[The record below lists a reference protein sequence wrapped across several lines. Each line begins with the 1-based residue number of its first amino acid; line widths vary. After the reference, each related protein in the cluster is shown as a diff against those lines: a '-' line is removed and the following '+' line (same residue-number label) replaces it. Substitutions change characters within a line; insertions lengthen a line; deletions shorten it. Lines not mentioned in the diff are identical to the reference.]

1 MRSTSHEAIAPL
13 SSLPQVSC
21 VVAASRQATFVV
33 QPTSPLGEWK
43 MDIPLDNTFCL
54 MQRNFDLSKSAY
66 LITEYQATV
75 LQSALGFLRAL
86 IAALQPH
93 SPVAP
98 RGRII
103 VEPKETRHCPRLS
116 PADSVLIILGLSLQC
131 HFCVQLSLE
140 TPNLSFY
147 SVFGLHARLYKSDQR
162 TLRRR
167 RALRRLVKSPAKAKL
182 RPTAADQLGILC
194 QPAQGAHRC
203 CILDDT
209 PVGSASVVRTIHA
222 PPPMLP
228 STLASQPCCK
238 AQQQGLGFLSMHPCY
253 CPGSL
258 ACSAVDFSIQRYASG
273 PTSLLLLLVL
283 EPRSACRIDFE
294 LITKTW
300 YLWSDVA
307 N

>member
-1 MRSTSHEAIAPL
+1 M
-13 SSLPQVSC
+13 
-21 VVAASRQATFVV
+21 
-33 QPTSPLGEWK
+33 
-43 MDIPLDNTFCL
+43 
-54 MQRNFDLSKSAY
+54 
-66 LITEYQATV
+66 
-75 LQSALGFLRAL
+75 
-86 IAALQPH
+86 
-93 SPVAP
+93 
-98 RGRII
+98 
-103 VEPKETRHCPRLS
+103 
-116 PADSVLIILGLSLQC
+116 
-131 HFCVQLSLE
+131 
-140 TPNLSFY
+140 
-147 SVFGLHARLYKSDQR
+147 FGLHARLHRCTQNDQR

-182 RPTAADQLGILC
+182 RPTAADHTGSLGILC
-194 QPAQGAHRC
+194 QHKGA
-203 CILDDT
+203 IFDDT